1 MTLEAMCSSQQYYE
15 LCNDQ
20 FSKSTE
26 PAIVAENNIGADAPQ
41 SAGLEASARR
51 FNGFPAQC
59 LQPEYK
65 RKKKPGLLF
74 FPEIHLKAGQHAP
87 VHDERAF
94 TLEGLI
100 TTVVYNPIS

>member
-65 RKKKPGLLF
+65 RKKKPWPAVLPRNPFKG
-74 FPEIHLKAGQHAP
+74 
-87 VHDERAF
+87 R
-94 TLEGLI
+94 
-100 TTVVYNPIS
+100 TTRSCPR